1 MQQIVVSGTEGRLAR
16 GWGVDRLHEAGQLEI
31 NFFQFS
37 YGMAQSA
44 EAGIAVGRKFVECT
58 LVYLAIVV
66 SVVIVDE
73 GGQDSGSAG
82 LRKGVG
88 DRVLELKIKCFP
100 FLKEG
105 GGRGRILLRIRNE
118 EVVVIIVE

>member
-1 MQQIVVSGTEGRLAR
+1 MQQIVVSGTGGRLAR

-44 EAGIAVGRKFVECT
+44 EAGIAVGRKFVGCT

-66 SVVIVDE
+66 SIVIVNE

-100 FLKEG
+100 FLK
-105 GGRGRILLRIRNE
+105 
-118 EVVVIIVE
+118 